1 MTTHWIIVFA
11 AILAYMSWAFFVAQ
25 KAKRLDV
32 VDAAWGGAF
41 IVGAVVS
48 LLLGPKGWLQF
59 LTTGLVVAWGLRLSI
74 HILGRLRRTKEDNR
88 YEEMRRRW
96 RGSPALNAYV
106 RIFVVQAILAMVI
119 SVAVVAINFSHS
131 VHNLLWIVVGIGV
144 WLTGFLFEAIGDRQL
159 KSHLLDPENK
169 GKLMTSGLWRY
180 TRHPNYFGE
189 ATQWWGI
196 YFIALGANCAWWT
209 ILSPVVIT
217 GLLLFVSGVP
227 LTERYFEDKPGW
239 KAYKKQ
245 TSAFIPL
252 PPRRS
257 K

>member
-59 LTTGLVVAWGLRLSI
+59 LTTGLVVLWGLRLSL
-74 HILGRLRRTKEDNR
+74 HILGRLRRTKEDGR

-96 RGSPALNAYV
+96 RGNPAFNAYV
-106 RIFVVQAILAMVI
+106 RIFLVQAILAMVI
-119 SVAVVAINFSHS
+119 SVAVIAINFSHS
-131 VHNLLWIVVGIGV
+131 VHSLLWVAIGVIV

-159 KSHLLDPENK
+159 KNHLLDPENK

-196 YFIALGANCAWWT
+196 YFVAVGVNCAWWT
-209 ILSPVVIT
+209 ILSPIVIT

-252 PPRRS
+252 PPRKS